1 MLIGNRF
8 GDNHVQSIYLILIL
22 VMVLLLKG
30 CLPVESLKLEDLS
43 QGQIFSVVLRLEEE
57 SNEQEVGGRWQK
69 GQEKVGMS
77 GTVRSGWPGR
87 SIQTCIR

>member
-69 GQEKVGMS
+69 GQE
-77 GTVRSGWPGR
+77 
-87 SIQTCIR
+87 